1 MICASTDVILLK
13 LSAAYYTEARMESLI
28 ENLKR
33 HQLMVAVRTETPEDA
48 YNVALACIE
57 GGIRFIEITFSVPE
71 ADEVIKRLS
80 KDKRAT
86 VGAGTI
92 LSVDDA
98 NKALKAGASYIV
110 SPNFDEEVVKFTK
123 KNGAVSIPG
132 ACTPTEIYRA
142 YKAGG
147 DIIKLFPFV
156 EIGGLGFLKAVRGP
170 LPFVNY
176 MLCGGAT
183 LENVSKYL
191 AADAAGILIGTAIIR
206 RDLVTAKDWKAVA
219 GLANN
224 FVDEVEDFSRTKPQI
239 GLTSH

>member
-1 MICASTDVILLK
+1 
-13 LSAAYYTEARMESLI
+13 MESLI

-33 HQLMVAVRTETPEDA
+33 HQLMVAIRTETPEDA
-48 YNVALACIE
+48 YNAAMACME

-80 KDKRAT
+80 QDNRAA

-92 LSVDDA
+92 LSIDDVK
-98 NKALKAGASYIV
+98 KALKAGASYIV
-110 SPNFDEEVVKFTK
+110 SPNFDDEVVKFTK
-123 KNGAVSIPG
+123 KNGAVSVPG

-156 EIGGLGFLKAVRGP
+156 EIGGLDFLKAVRGP

-191 AADAAGILIGTAIIR
+191 AADAAGILIGSAIIR
-206 RDLVTAKDWKAVA
+206 RDLVAAKDWKSIA
-219 GLANN
+219 GLAKS
-224 FVDEVEDFSRTKPQI
+224 FAGKVEDFRLAKPYKA
-239 GLTSH
+239 LTSH